1 VSNEPVVL
9 TREALYQQVWSEPI
23 IHVAGGVGLSGR
35 GLGKLCARHN
45 IPVPPRGWW
54 AKKRHGHRVRQTPLP
69 PVEDPRLKRI
79 VFHVSESQPPE
90 ADAPEFLRESNP
102 EWRIE
107 VLEDLQ
113 ISHPLVKRAATAI
126 RTASRERSKDRV
138 VLWRD
143 RYQAKLLKP
152 GPGYLDIAVSKSL
165 LPRALRIMQA
175 LLTAFDKRGYPT
187 SVTAKNETIVRV
199 LDEPFQIALTERFK
213 QVVVK
218 HSYGQ
223 GMDLEPSGRLNLRIG
238 STYDNAGVADRPSHL
253 IEGALNRFV
262 ARLVRR
268 ALDTKRQR
276 VIDAERERRWR
287 DHDDDIRRLQQERD
301 SETLRRRRLQTFA
314 VKLAKHERICRFVA
328 RVDQRIRDGRVE
340 PGALEVARRW
350 TDWAKKHLAD
360 NDPIETFLK
369 EPWPSAKLR
378 GPSPQPWNWK

>member
-1 VSNEPVVL
+1 MSNEPVVL

-23 IHVAGGVGLSGR
+23 IHVAGGVGLRVGDLESYAPGTISRSRLVAGGR
-35 GLGKLCARHN
+35 RSDMATGCGRLLC
-45 IPVPPRGWW
+45 
-54 AKKRHGHRVRQTPLP
+54 RQSRI
-69 PVEDPRLKRI
+69 PRLKRI

-102 EWRIE
+102 EWRID
-107 VLEDLQ
+107 VPEDLQ

-218 HSYGQ
+218 HSSGQ

-238 STYDNAGVADRPSHL
+238 STYDNAGVADRPPHL
-253 IEGALNRFV
+253 MGDSATASL
-262 ARLVRR
+262 
-268 ALDTKRQR
+268 LD
-276 VIDAERERRWR
+276 
-287 DHDDDIRRLQQERD
+287 
-301 SETLRRRRLQTFA
+301 
-314 VKLAKHERICRFVA
+314 
-328 RVDQRIRDGRVE
+328 
-340 PGALEVARRW
+340 
-350 TDWAKKHLAD
+350 
-360 NDPIETFLK
+360 
-369 EPWPSAKLR
+369 
-378 GPSPQPWNWK
+378 